1 MNRLTRTFCI
11 TLASVLPLVPLAA
24 VAQQAPQRAIVSI
37 YRVAPGKQLAYL
49 KWMAAR
55 DAVDKEAGVPATQ
68 WYAHMDGDSWDY
80 IAVAPYVDDATSD
93 RLDGIARKRGLK
105 AGPAAGLELREYMA
119 SHTDTIAAGPMTAS
133 EMVSR
138 VSAP

>member
-1 MNRLTRTFCI
+1 MNRLTRSFCI
-11 TLASVLPLVPLAA
+11 ILASALPLVPLVAA
-24 VAQQAPQRAIVSI
+24 AQQAPQRAIVSI
-37 YRVAPGKQLAYL
+37 YRIAPGKQLAFL

-55 DAVDKEAGVPATQ
+55 DAVDKEVGVPATQ

-93 RLDGIARKRGLK
+93 RLDDMARKRGLK
-105 AGPAAGLELREYMA
+105 AGPAAGLELRELMA
-119 SHTDTIAAGPMTAS
+119 SHTDTIAAGPMTAT